1 MQSPSLTGLDSS
13 LSSATGAARSSRGAQ
28 TTRTIGVLA
37 AIALAAFLPYS
48 PWVVYADGPL
58 GFLSLSA
65 REPWAM
71 QMLLDLFLVMA
82 IALSWLVPDAKRRG
96 LTWWPYV
103 AFATLGSPILLVYLV
118 RRAFA
123 PEPAKA

>member
-1 MQSPSLTGLDSS
+1 MQSTTMNGLDSS
-13 LSSATGAARSSRGAQ
+13 ASPSPAGASASRGAA
-28 TTRTIGVLA
+28 TTKRIAVLA
-37 AIALAAFLPYS
+37 AIALAVFAPYSLWVMVTAGPVGFLPL
-48 PWVVYADGPL
+48 AG
-58 GFLSLSA
+58 

-71 QMLLDLFLVMA
+71 QMLLDLFLAVA

-103 AFATLGSPILLVYLV
+103 AFCALGSPMLLLYLV

-123 PEPAKA
+123 PEPKA